1 MKLSTRTRYGTRL
14 LFELAYNYGK
24 GPQLLNVI
32 AAKQDI
38 SEKYLS
44 KIVLQ
49 LKSAGIITSHR
60 GAKGGYELAKEPSK
74 INMLQVMNSLEGSD
88 AMVECVGDAGLC
100 AKSRRCPARSLWCK
114 LEAQTA
120 KLLEGTTLE
129 DLVNDY
135 KALNKENEGTYY
147 I

>member
-32 AAKQDI
+32 AEKQDI

-49 LKSAGIITSHR
+49 LKSAGIINSQR

-74 INMLQVMNSLEGSD
+74 INMLQVMNSLEGD
-88 AMVECVGDAGLC
+88 TGVVECVKDAGLC
-100 AKSRRCPARSLWCK
+100 DKSRRCPARGFWCK
-114 LEAQTA
+114 LESQMVKT
-120 KLLEGTTLE
+120 LESTTLE
-129 DLVNDY
+129 DIVNDY
-135 KALNKENEGTYY
+135 KVLNKENEGTYC

>member
-32 AAKQDI
+32 AEKQGI

-49 LKSAGIITSHR
+49 LKSAGIIISQR

-74 INMLQVMNSLEGSD
+74 INMLQVMNSLEGNNTI
-88 AMVECVGDAGLC
+88 VECVNDAGLC

-114 LEAQTA
+114 LEEQAS
-120 KLLEGTTLE
+120 KLLESTTLE
-129 DLVNDY
+129 SLVNDY
-135 KALNKENEGTYY
+135 KAANKENEGNYY